1 MALDILLRMATEHA
15 NEAQRLTENYGRMY
29 DAELENLAADAADLT
44 DLARQILAA
53 EMKKRGLL
61 ERPAVSPTHKDS
73 VSDPFNPPA
82 AWEVFPETSSNDQE
96 EGDPSAASEY
106 SWRTLLCDCDSREEA
121 WQIYEVLRRAGIDS
135 WIEVPRSS
143 AIGLNGP
150 RVQVA
155 ADQLDQ
161 AIEIASRPIP
171 QDVIDE
177 SRVTVPEYELP
188 TCPHC
193 GTADPILEDVKNG
206 NSWACEACGRQWKD
220 APDGLGAELG
230 GKAAE

>member
-1 MALDILLRMATEHA
+1 MAIEHA
-15 NEAQRLTENYGRMY
+15 NEAQRL
-29 DAELENLAADAADLT
+29 AEYYRQMFDGELLNLAADSADLT
-44 DLARQILAA
+44 ETARQALES
-53 EMKKRGLL
+53 EMKKRGLN
-61 ERPAVSPTHKDS
+61 EKPAVSPTHKDS
-73 VSDPFNPPA
+73 GSDHFNAPA

-96 EGDPSAASEY
+96 EGDSPAASEY

-155 ADQLDQ
+155 ADQVDQ

-171 QDVIDE
+171 QDIIDE
-177 SRVTVPEYELP
+177 SRATVPEYELP
-188 TCPHC
+188 ACPQC
-193 GTADPILEDVKNG
+193 GAADPILEDVENG
-206 NSWACEACGRQWKD
+206 NSWACEACGKQWKD
-220 APDGLGAELG
+220 APDSLAGDSG